1 MNARFPPPLIQ
12 SCLGQHG
19 NYTRWF
25 LDQGNFEQG
34 VGRGFTFCVQGRREQ
49 GAVRKQMELSQQF
62 CSGLQHFYI
71 FQLMLFFPVKFV
83 YRFCQDHLKFFWY
96 VTNIKVY
103 ERCENSSQSKDWRL
117 FSAPVVVFVLFDK
130 SISQMTK
137 MCFYFG
143 GARSKGFV
151 TLRNVLKLIFLGQ
164 DWARKVCRF
173 SVLFG
178 CLTK

>member
-1 MNARFPPPLIQ
+1 MRCIAQKQLQPRTKPVETNRENAYFFLSSRQKLKPPPNECPISPSPYPKLFRIAWQ
-12 SCLGQHG
+12 L
-19 NYTRWF
+19 YTLV

-49 GAVRKQMELSQQF
+49 GAKVRKQMELSQQF

-71 FQLMLFFPVKFV
+71 FQIMLFFPVNFV

-130 SISQMTK
+130 SD
-137 MCFYFG
+137 
-143 GARSKGFV
+143 
-151 TLRNVLKLIFLGQ
+151 N
-164 DWARKVCRF
+164 
-173 SVLFG
+173 
-178 CLTK
+178 